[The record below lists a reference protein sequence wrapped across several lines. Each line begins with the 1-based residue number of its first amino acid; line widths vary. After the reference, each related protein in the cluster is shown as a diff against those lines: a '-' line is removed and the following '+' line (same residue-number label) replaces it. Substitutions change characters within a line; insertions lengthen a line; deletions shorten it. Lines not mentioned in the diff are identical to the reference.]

1 MTKTN
6 ASNLRRQGFPER
18 GTERIMNDLG
28 AADGICVTCSSP
40 LDHCRCFTV
49 GDQVRFREALDPGD
63 DLCLF
68 DVIEDNGT
76 RLMIRLVCDLPIPP
90 VKVVR
95 RADMCKSQR

>member
-1 MTKTN
+1 MAVMGSEIEFKEYEQH
-6 ASNLRRQGFPER
+6 QGQLFPAH
-18 GTERIMNDLG
+18 L
-28 AADGICVTCSSP
+28 S
-40 LDHCRCFTV
+40 
-49 GDQVRFREALDPGD
+49 EALDPGD